1 MSAPLFNHYGKR
13 SVVAST
19 FELMGV
25 VNIRSRRMT
34 MYTRQSVLEEP
45 PVDRTPIQ
53 TYVMEYNEEMVRE
66 AINRELARNGQVYYV
81 YNRVTDIDE
90 VAGRVQALVPDAV
103 VTFAHGQM
111 RRSSPGRHFP
121 AHRTG

>member
-1 MSAPLFNHYGKR
+1 MSLAG
-13 SVVAST
+13 
-19 FELMGV
+19 
-25 VNIRSRRMT
+25 IRDM
-34 MYTRQSVLEEP
+34 SVLEEP

-90 VAGRVQALVPDAV
+90 VAGRIQALVPEAV

-111 RRSSPGRHFP
+111 REHELERIMQISSMARSTYWCPLRLLRP
-121 AHRTG
+121 DWILLTPTP